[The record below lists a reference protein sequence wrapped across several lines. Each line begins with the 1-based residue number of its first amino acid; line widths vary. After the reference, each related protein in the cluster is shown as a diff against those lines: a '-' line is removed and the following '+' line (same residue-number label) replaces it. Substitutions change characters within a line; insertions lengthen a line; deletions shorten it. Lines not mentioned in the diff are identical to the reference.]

1 MLYGHVVESRP
12 NAWRYPNRKGKEK
25 EKEKSVGI
33 GSKLNFSRQ
42 LANKPSM
49 GGN

>member
-12 NAWRYPNRKGKEK
+12 NAWGYPNRKGKEK
-25 EKEKSVGI
+25 EKSVGM